1 MAKLEEEIQLIAAK
15 LADADLFTRDR
26 PAFDQSERQVW
37 GTSPIR
43 LETAE
48 TRWLELEEKRA
59 RYRKRLRRDDHNKS
73 DEPRDSAAA

>member
-26 PAFDQSERQVW
+26 PAFDKASERLAQAQLQ
-37 GTSPIR
+37 

-48 TRWLELEEKRA
+48 TRWLELEEKRESIES
-59 RYRKRLRRDDHNKS
+59 LG
-73 DEPRDSAAA
+73 